1 MIPQSFI
8 QDLLNRIDIVEVVGN
23 RVQLKKAGANFLG
36 LCPFHTE
43 KTPSFTVSPVKQ
55 FYHCF
60 GCGRHGS
67 AITFLMEHSGLSFV
81 EAVEELAQSA
91 GMTVPKDDSRISP
104 QQRARQQART
114 LALTEVMAVASRYYR
129 QQLKQSQNAIAY
141 LKKRGVSGE
150 IALRFGLGYAPS
162 SRDGL
167 KGGFDDYQAKE
178 LVEAGLVIVKDDAPD
193 GVGPDARRY
202 DRFRDRIMFPI
213 RNTRG
218 QVIAFGGRILE
229 RGEPKYLNSPETP
242 LFQKGN
248 ELYGLFEARQAIRDA
263 GYVLVVEG
271 YMDVVALA
279 QTGFP
284 QAVATLGTACTPTQV
299 QKLMR
304 HTDRIVFSFDGD
316 NAGRG
321 AARRALE
328 ASLPLVS
335 DTKSVAFLFL
345 PPEHDPDSYV
355 REYGREAFEEQ
366 VERAMPMSE
375 FLMQEIVSGNDMDT
389 MEGRARALHK
399 ARPWCVAMA
408 PSALRIQILK
418 RLEQITQMPEDE
430 MKTFLAFA
438 ASGSSGQHEKRVRTR
453 FPRSPRPPVVGLERQ
468 VMRLLLLYPE
478 FAALLDEEAVGAISA
493 FSPDKGGLLH
503 AVLGAIAELGER
515 LGYASLVEQLRAD
528 GVECEQLV
536 RDTLDREYEEEPARM
551 ELLGAVRQIRLR
563 VLASEMEKLVSMSM
577 DADEKKRRYLELRE
591 RQEALQKEMTQEN
604 VK

>member
-67 AITFLMEHSGLSFV
+67 AITFLMEHSGFSFV
-81 EAVEELAQSA
+81 EAVEELAQSV
-91 GMTVPKDDSRISP
+91 GMTVPKDDSRVSA

-129 QQLKQSQNAIAY
+129 QQLRQSQNAIDY

-150 IALRFGLGYAPS
+150 IALKFGLGYAPS

-167 KGGFDDYQAKE
+167 RGGFDNYQADE
-178 LVEAGLVIVKDDAPD
+178 LVEAGLVIVRDDEDAA
-193 GVGPDARRY
+193 GAGARRF

-218 QVIAFGGRILE
+218 QIIAFGGRILE

-316 NAGRG
+316 NAGRS

-355 REYGREAFEEQ
+355 REYGRQAFEEL

-375 FLMQEIVSGNDMDT
+375 FLMQEIVAGNDMDT

-399 ARPWCVAMA
+399 SRPWCAAMQ
-408 PSALRIQILK
+408 PSALRVQILK
-418 RLEQITQMPEDE
+418 KLEQITQVSESDL
-430 MKTFLAFA
+430 KAFLAVA
-438 ASGSSGQHEKRVRTR
+438 MPGISGQAEKRVR
-453 FPRSPRPPVVGLERQ
+453 PRSPRPPVVGLERQ
-468 VMRLLLLYPE
+468 VMRLLLLYPG
-478 FAALLDEEAVGAISA
+478 FAALLGEEDIGAIVA
-493 FSPDKGGLLH
+493 FSSDKGGLLR
-503 AVLGAIAELGER
+503 AVLDAIGELGER
-515 LGYASLVEQLRAD
+515 LNYAALVERLRAD
-528 GVECEQLV
+528 GVDCEQLV
-536 RDTLDREYEEEPARM
+536 RETLDREYEEEPARM

-563 VLASEMEKLVSMSM
+563 VLALEMEKLVSSSL
-577 DADEKKRRYLELRE
+577 DADEKKRRYQELWK
-591 RQEALQKEMTQEN
+591 RQDALQKEMAREN
-604 VK
+604 GK

>member
-1 MIPQSFI
+1 M
-8 QDLLNRIDIVEVVGN
+8 
-23 RVQLKKAGANFLG
+23 
-36 LCPFHTE
+36 
-43 KTPSFTVSPVKQ
+43 PS
-55 FYHCF
+55 
-60 GCGRHGS
+60 RR
-67 AITFLMEHSGLSFV
+67 
-81 EAVEELAQSA
+81 QSA
-91 GMTVPKDDSRISP
+91 GLCRRGR
-104 QQRARQQART
+104 RAR
-114 LALTEVMAVASRYYR
+114 
-129 QQLKQSQNAIAY
+129 
-141 LKKRGVSGE
+141 
-150 IALRFGLGYAPS
+150 
-162 SRDGL
+162 
-167 KGGFDDYQAKE
+167 
-178 LVEAGLVIVKDDAPD
+178 AGLRPH
-193 GVGPDARRY
+193 
-202 DRFRDRIMFPI
+202 
-213 RNTRG
+213 TRKM
-218 QVIAFGGRILE
+218 L
-229 RGEPKYLNSPETP
+229 
-242 LFQKGN
+242 QKG
-248 ELYGLFEARQAIRDA
+248 
-263 GYVLVVEG
+263 YVSLG
-271 YMDVVALA
+271 QNIA
-279 QTGFP
+279 QS
-284 QAVATLGTACTPTQV
+284 
-299 QKLMR
+299 R
-304 HTDRIVFSFDGD
+304 
-316 NAGRG
+316 N
-321 AARRALE
+321 
-328 ASLPLVS
+328 
-335 DTKSVAFLFL
+335 FLFL

-478 FAALLDEEAVGAISA
+478 FAALLDEEAVGEISA

>member
-43 KTPSFTVSPVKQ
+43 KTPSFTVSPIKQ

-81 EAVEELAQSA
+81 EAVEELARSA
-91 GMTVPKDDSRISP
+91 GMTVPHDDSRVSP
-104 QQRARQQART
+104 QQRAQQQART

-129 QQLKQSQNAIAY
+129 QRLRQSQNAIAY

-150 IALRFGLGYAPS
+150 IALKFGLGYAPS

-167 KGGFDDYQAKE
+167 RDGFDDYQAEE
-178 LVEAGLVIVKDDAPD
+178 LVEAGLVIVRDDAQE
-193 GVGPDARRY
+193 GVRRY

-229 RGEPKYLNSPETP
+229 SGEPKYLNSPETP

-284 QAVATLGTACTPTQV
+284 QVVATLGTACTSMQV
-299 QKLMR
+299 HKLMR

-316 NAGRG
+316 NAGRS

-355 REYGREAFEEQ
+355 REYGHQAFEEQ
-366 VERAMPMSE
+366 VEQAMPLSE
-375 FLMQEIVSGNDMDT
+375 FLIQEIVAGNDMDT

-399 ARPWCVAMA
+399 ARPWCAAMS
-408 PSALRIQILK
+408 PSALRVQILK
-418 RLEQITQMPEDE
+418 RLEQITQMSEGDL
-430 MKTFLAFA
+430 KTFLAVTVVRP
-438 ASGSSGQHEKRVRTR
+438 SGQTEKRARPR
-453 FPRSPRPPVVGLERQ
+453 FPRPPVVGLERQ

-478 FAALLDEEAVGAISA
+478 FAALLDEEDVGAIAA

-503 AVLGAIAELGER
+503 AVLGAIGELGER
-515 LGYASLVEQLRAD
+515 LNYASLVERLRSD

-536 RDTLDREYEEEPARM
+536 RETLDREYDEEPARM

-563 VLASEMEKLVSMSM
+563 VLASEMEKLVSSSLEP
-577 DADEKKRRYLELRE
+577 AEKKRRYLELRE
-591 RQEALQKEMTQEN
+591 RQDALQKALMQGN
-604 VK
+604 GK

>member
-43 KTPSFTVSPVKQ
+43 KTPSFTVSPIKQ

-81 EAVEELAQSA
+81 EAVEELARSA
-91 GMTVPKDDSRISP
+91 GMTVPHDDSRVSP
-104 QQRARQQART
+104 QQRAQQQART

-129 QQLKQSQNAIAY
+129 QRLRQSQNAIAY

-150 IALRFGLGYAPS
+150 IALKFGLGYAPS

-167 KGGFDDYQAKE
+167 RDGFDDYQAEE
-178 LVEAGLVIVKDDAPD
+178 LVEAGLVIVRDDAQE
-193 GVGPDARRY
+193 GVRRY

-229 RGEPKYLNSPETP
+229 SGEPKYLNSPETP

-284 QAVATLGTACTPTQV
+284 QVVATLGTACTSVQV
-299 QKLMR
+299 HKLMR

-316 NAGRG
+316 NAGRS

-355 REYGREAFEEQ
+355 REYGHQAFEEQ
-366 VERAMPMSE
+366 VEQAMPLSE
-375 FLMQEIVSGNDMDT
+375 FLIQEIVAGNDMDT

-399 ARPWCVAMA
+399 ARPWCAAMS
-408 PSALRIQILK
+408 PSALRVQILK
-418 RLEQITQMPEDE
+418 RLEQITQMSEGDL
-430 MKTFLAFA
+430 KTFLAA
-438 ASGSSGQHEKRVRTR
+438 TVVRPSGQTEKRARPR
-453 FPRSPRPPVVGLERQ
+453 FPRPPVVGLERQ

-478 FAALLDEEAVGAISA
+478 FAALLGEEDVGAIAA

-503 AVLGAIAELGER
+503 AVLGAIGELGER
-515 LGYASLVEQLRAD
+515 LNYASLVERLRSD
-528 GVECEQLV
+528 GVECEQLI
-536 RDTLDREYEEEPARM
+536 RETLDREYDEEPARM

-563 VLASEMEKLVSMSM
+563 VLASEMEKLVSSSLEP
-577 DADEKKRRYLELRE
+577 AEKKRRYLELRE
-591 RQEALQKEMTQEN
+591 RQYALQKALMQGN
-604 VK
+604 GK

>member
-60 GCGRHGS
+60 GCGRNGS
-67 AITFLMEHSGLSFV
+67 AITFLMEHAGLSFV
-81 EAVEELAQSA
+81 EAVEELAQSV
-91 GMTVPKDDSRISP
+91 GMTVPHDDSRVSP

-114 LALTEVMAVASRYYR
+114 LALTEVMEVASRYYR
-129 QQLKQSQNAIAY
+129 QQLRQSPNAIGY

-167 KGGFDDYQAKE
+167 KGGFDNYQAEE
-178 LVEAGLVIVKDDAPD
+178 LVEAGLVIARDETRD
-193 GVGPDARRY
+193 GVGDGTRRY

-284 QAVATLGTACTPTQV
+284 QAVATLGTACTPAQV

-304 HTDRIVFSFDGD
+304 HTDRVVFSFDGD

-355 REYGREAFEEQ
+355 REYGHQAFEEQ
-366 VERAMPMSE
+366 VEQAMPLSE
-375 FLMQEIVSGNDMDT
+375 FLIQEIVAGNDMDT

-399 ARPWCVAMA
+399 AKPWCSVMS
-408 PSALRIQILK
+408 PSALRVQILK
-418 RLEQITQMPEDE
+418 RLEQITQMPEGE
-430 MKTFLAFA
+430 LKTFFSVA
-438 ASGSSGQHEKRVRTR
+438 ASGSSGQAVKRAR
-453 FPRSPRPPVVGLERQ
+453 PRSPRPPVVGLERQ

-478 FAALLDEEAVGAISA
+478 FAALLGEEDVGAIVA
-493 FSPDKGGLLH
+493 FSPDKGGLLL
-503 AVLGAIAELGER
+503 AVLGAIGELGER
-515 LGYASLVEQLRAD
+515 LNYASLVEQLRAD

-536 RDTLDREYEEEPARM
+536 KETQDREYEEEPARM

-563 VLASEMEKLVSMSM
+563 VLAAEMEKLVTSSME
-577 DADEKKRRYLELRE
+577 AGEKKRRYLELRE
-591 RQEALQKEMTQEN
+591 LQDALQKEMAQEN
-604 VK
+604 GM

>member
-43 KTPSFTVSPVKQ
+43 KTPSFTVSPIKQ

-81 EAVEELAQSA
+81 EAVEELARSA
-91 GMTVPKDDSRISP
+91 GMTVPHDDSRVSP
-104 QQRARQQART
+104 QQRAQQQART

-129 QQLKQSQNAIAY
+129 QRLRQSQNAIAY

-150 IALRFGLGYAPS
+150 IALKFGLGYAPS

-167 KGGFDDYQAKE
+167 RDGFDDYQAEE
-178 LVEAGLVIVKDDAPD
+178 LVEAGLVIVRDDAQE
-193 GVGPDARRY
+193 GVRRY

-229 RGEPKYLNSPETP
+229 SGEPKYLNSPETP

-284 QAVATLGTACTPTQV
+284 QVVATLGTACTSVQV
-299 QKLMR
+299 HKLMR

-316 NAGRG
+316 NAGRS

-355 REYGREAFEEQ
+355 REYGHQAFEEQ
-366 VERAMPMSE
+366 VEQAMPLSE
-375 FLMQEIVSGNDMDT
+375 FLIQEIVAGNDMDT

-399 ARPWCVAMA
+399 ARPWCAAMS
-408 PSALRIQILK
+408 PSALRVQILK
-418 RLEQITQMPEDE
+418 RLEQITQMSEGDL
-430 MKTFLAFA
+430 KTFLAA
-438 ASGSSGQHEKRVRTR
+438 TVVRPSGQTEKRARPR
-453 FPRSPRPPVVGLERQ
+453 FPRPPVVGLERQ

-478 FAALLDEEAVGAISA
+478 FAALLDEEDVGAIAA

-503 AVLGAIAELGER
+503 AVLGAIGELGER
-515 LGYASLVEQLRAD
+515 LNYASLVERLRSD

-536 RDTLDREYEEEPARM
+536 RETLDREYDEEPARM

-563 VLASEMEKLVSMSM
+563 VLASEMEKLVSSSLEP
-577 DADEKKRRYLELRE
+577 AEKKRRYLELRE
-591 RQEALQKEMTQEN
+591 RQDALQKALMQGN
-604 VK
+604 GK